1 MKIEKLSTI
10 KNLGIYNNFTWDDEC
25 PEFKQFN
32 FFYGWNYSG
41 KTSLSRV
48 FRCLEEKELH
58 HDYPNLKFTL
68 QTDNGNISEK
78 SVGNEYPIR
87 VFNEDFVLEN
97 FKWNDET
104 QRINPVLIL
113 GKESIELQEKL
124 TKKEEEKKSLEDN
137 NEKLELELNTKEK
150 GLKNSLTAK
159 AREIR
164 NILGITNQKEFDKNV
179 LENKIEKINKNIN
192 QYILDDEQKL
202 LRIYRNQTKYVNISL
217 LNINLKINYLYNETK
232 NICERQ
238 ITAQQIIKKLRDN
251 PELNRWVRNGIDLHR
266 NEEYCQFCGNKLPDD
281 LFERLNKH
289 FSEEYDKLIKDLNDC
304 EKRIK
309 EHKNIIN
316 KTQFTDKER
325 FYPDFSKNYEK
336 KIEDLKVKIEEYG
349 NVLDNLLE
357 KLQEKIEKPFERITF
372 DLQLSD
378 IEIVIRDLIDKTN
391 KIIHKN
397 NDMVE
402 KLDEE
407 KRSAKQKLL
416 DHYTAKAE
424 EELKYFDIKSEIE
437 KLSKQKKEIEENI
450 SVIDRDIEEIK
461 SKILTANVGVQKI
474 NEYLTHFFRDD
485 QIKLKPL
492 DDSYYQVRRSEGI
505 AKNLSTGEKNII
517 SLIYFMTRLEENN
530 FEKQNAVIFIDDP
543 VSSLDSNHM
552 YQIYG
557 FLGEKLNECG
567 QVFITTHNFD
577 FFNLL
582 KDMVEKD
589 PKGTPNKRNKND
601 KENYYLI
608 KKVQEKNNEE
618 SEQVNKVTKISRLP
632 GVLSDFKSEYNY
644 FFYILKTFDES
655 KDKTNFELLYILPN
669 IARRFLEAY
678 LFAKYPDGS
687 NFKNKTK
694 KFFEGNLDDYKKQ
707 STMKILDEYSHE
719 QNPEH
724 DQKFPD
730 INEVE
735 IAINTILT
743 NLKDKDEEH
752 YIALEDSLKN
762 KN

>member
-391 KIIHKN
+391 KIMVLFQKVW
-397 NDMVE
+397 VE
-402 KLDEE
+402 K
-407 KRSAKQKLL
+407 
-416 DHYTAKAE
+416 
-424 EELKYFDIKSEIE
+424 
-437 KLSKQKKEIEENI
+437 
-450 SVIDRDIEEIK
+450 
-461 SKILTANVGVQKI
+461 
-474 NEYLTHFFRDD
+474 
-485 QIKLKPL
+485 
-492 DDSYYQVRRSEGI
+492 
-505 AKNLSTGEKNII
+505 
-517 SLIYFMTRLEENN
+517 
-530 FEKQNAVIFIDDP
+530 
-543 VSSLDSNHM
+543 
-552 YQIYG
+552 
-557 FLGEKLNECG
+557 
-567 QVFITTHNFD
+567 
-577 FFNLL
+577 
-582 KDMVEKD
+582 
-589 PKGTPNKRNKND
+589 
-601 KENYYLI
+601 
-608 KKVQEKNNEE
+608 
-618 SEQVNKVTKISRLP
+618 
-632 GVLSDFKSEYNY
+632 
-644 FFYILKTFDES
+644 
-655 KDKTNFELLYILPN
+655 
-669 IARRFLEAY
+669 
-678 LFAKYPDGS
+678 
-687 NFKNKTK
+687 
-694 KFFEGNLDDYKKQ
+694 
-707 STMKILDEYSHE
+707 MKHE
-719 QNPEH
+719 QMI
-724 DQKFPD
+724 K
-730 INEVE
+730 
-735 IAINTILT
+735 
-743 NLKDKDEEH
+743 
-752 YIALEDSLKN
+752 
-762 KN
+762 